1 MEKNKR
7 REIEEAVRDMYASTV
22 ENNCSC
28 GCRSNDT
35 ERLTSRECG
44 YSEKE
49 LASIPAHAN
58 LGLGCGNPVAFADVR
73 KGDVVLDLGSGA
85 GIDCFLVS
93 SLVGED
99 GRVIGVD
106 MTPEMV
112 ERASMN
118 ARENGYQNVEFRL
131 GRIEELPL
139 GDSSVDVVISN
150 CVVNL
155 STDKPR
161 VFREAFR
168 VLKPGGRLTVSDIV
182 LLEELPLFVR
192 DSLDAY
198 VMCVAGAMMKT
209 EYLEAIKEA
218 GFSEVTVTGES
229 RFPAELALGQPNL
242 KEAISKMNIPM
253 EELVRLAGSAASIKV
268 SAKKSV
274 LR

>member
-1 MEKNKR
+1 MEKKKSQG
-7 REIEEAVRDMYASTV
+7 IVDAVRDMYASTV
-22 ENNCSC
+22 KNNCSC
-28 GCRSNDT
+28 GCRPNNA
-35 ERLTSRECG
+35 ERLTSREYG

-49 LASIPAHAN
+49 LDSIPANAN
-58 LGLGCGNPVAFADVR
+58 LGLGCGNPVASADVR

-93 SLVGED
+93 GMVGEE

-118 ARENGYQNVEFRL
+118 ALENGYHNVEFRL

-139 GDSSVDVVISN
+139 GDSTVDVVISN

-155 STDKPR
+155 STDKQR

-182 LLEELPLFVR
+182 LLEELPLHVR

-198 VMCVAGAMMKT
+198 VMCVAGAMLKKD
-209 EYLEAIKEA
+209 YLEIIREA
-218 GFSEVTVTGES
+218 GFSEVKVAGES
-229 RFPAELALGQPNL
+229 RFPAELALAQPNL

-253 EELVRLAGSAASIKV
+253 EELERLAGSVASLKV
-268 SAKKSV
+268 SAIK
-274 LR
+274 RI